1 MLSAGIQPKISQT
14 KHQGIELQ
22 TQLPHSSDRSPLT
35 LADKQIIADV
45 LTWDTQREVSASE
58 VETIAIQHD
67 ILWVKLTDNRA
78 IPLHVETF
86 RAIRRQQLEQRE
98 ANSELEKAKVSPAF
112 VVTPNVVKR
121 EPISQNALAY
131 SANPIGYRGA
141 AANWKAFLASGKK
154 LDISGDPMQK
164 WHELEQQQKAAHK
177 TYSVD
182 DITKA
187 HQSQSHI
194 EAA

>member
-1 MLSAGIQPKISQT
+1 MLSAGIQPKIGQT
-14 KHQGIELQ
+14 EHQGIELQ
-22 TQLPHSSDRSPLT
+22 TQIPPKSDRSPLT
-35 LADKQIIADV
+35 LADRKIIADV

-67 ILWVKLTDNRA
+67 IVWVKLTDNRA

-86 RAIRRQQLEQRE
+86 RAIRRQQQEPRE
-98 ANSELEKAKVSPAF
+98 ANSELEKAKASPAF
-112 VVTPNVVKR
+112 VATQNVVKR
-121 EPISQNALAY
+121 EPISQSAPAY

-141 AANWKAFLASGKK
+141 AANWKAFLASGRK

-164 WHELEQQQKAAHK
+164 WRELERQQQA
-177 TYSVD
+177 TRVSTDVPVNCLNS
-182 DITKA
+182 
-187 HQSQSHI
+187 QSQK

>member
-14 KHQGIELQ
+14 EHQGNKLQ
-22 TQLPHSSDRSPLT
+22 RQIPPKSDRSPLT
-35 LADKQIIADV
+35 KADKQIIASV
-45 LTWDTQREVSASE
+45 LTWDCQRQVSASE
-58 VETIAIQHD
+58 IETIAIQHD
-67 ILWVKLTDNRA
+67 IVWVKLTDNRA

-86 RAIRRQQLEQRE
+86 RAIRRQQLK
-98 ANSELEKAKVSPAF
+98 KAKASPTF

-164 WHELEQQQKAAHK
+164 WRELEQQQKAAHK
-177 TYSVD
+177 TYSVNE
-182 DITKA
+182 ITKA
-187 HQSQSHI
+187 HQSQSHM